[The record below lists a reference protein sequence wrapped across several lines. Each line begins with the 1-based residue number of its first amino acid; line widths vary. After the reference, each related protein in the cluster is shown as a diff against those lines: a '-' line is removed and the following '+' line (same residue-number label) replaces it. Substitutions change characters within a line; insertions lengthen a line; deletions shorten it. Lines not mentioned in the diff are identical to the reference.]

1 MFSRPGGILLGAG
14 SRTNIS
20 GATWSMKRTVL
31 LCSISALLG
40 AIVSSCFV
48 GPIDVARP
56 IAAQPPADNG
66 GPQVLGEGQPGPYQP
81 AQRNLNLGV
90 EPRMAAAP
98 AGSFYVGG
106 VTSDSGLEDLDL
118 GELTP
123 EERVNIAVY
132 EQANRSVV
140 NITTRGYRGDRFFF
154 LEIPSEGEGSGS
166 VIDKQ
171 GHIVTN
177 SHVIEGAQE
186 IQVTLYNSKSYEARL
201 VGFDPGT
208 DIAVIRI
215 SAPPDELFPVR
226 FGDSSRLRVGQKVYA
241 LGNPFG
247 LERTLSTGII
257 SSLDRWLPSR
267 RGSGKIKQ
275 IIQIDAAI
283 NPGNSGGP
291 LLDSKARMIGM
302 NTAIASKTGT
312 SAGVG
317 FAIPVNTIARVVPQL
332 IRTGRVI
339 RPEIG
344 IARVYETER
353 GLLIATLTPNG
364 PAERAGL
371 QGPRIIRRQKRQGPF
386 VYEYQQIDRNS
397 ADLIVAVDGKP
408 IKTADDFIDIIESKQ
423 PGDTVTLTVIRA
435 GRQLQVPV
443 RLDAGD

>member
-1 MFSRPGGILLGAG
+1 ML
-14 SRTNIS
+14 
-20 GATWSMKRTVL
+20 
-31 LCSISALLG
+31 
-40 AIVSSCFV
+40 SSCFV
-48 GPIDVARP
+48 GPFDPARP
-56 IAAQPPADNG
+56 SAAQPPADYG
-66 GPQVLGEGQPGPYQP
+66 GPPLPIQGPAASPQYEGRTDIPRAGLRLASQPGGEG
-81 AQRNLNLGV
+81 
-90 EPRMAAAP
+90 
-98 AGSFYVGG
+98 YVGNANPEG
-106 VTSDSGLEDLDL
+106 VSDDLDL
-118 GELTP
+118 AELTP

-215 SAPPDELFPVR
+215 NAPPEELYPVR

-291 LLDSKARMIGM
+291 LLDSRARMIGM

-435 GRQLQVPV
+435 GRQIQIPV
-443 RLDAGD
+443 RLDAGE

>member
-1 MFSRPGGILLGAG
+1 
-14 SRTNIS
+14 
-20 GATWSMKRTVL
+20 MKRTL
-31 LCSISALLG
+31 FLCGVSALLG
-40 AIVSSCFV
+40 AVVSSCLV
-48 GPIDVARP
+48 GPFDGAQP
-56 IAAQPPADNG
+56 IAAQPPSGFSGAPRPGQAPGVRPQPRPYAFGAENG
-66 GPQVLGEGQPGPYQP
+66 APPAEPGSFAGPTPG
-81 AQRNLNLGV
+81 
-90 EPRMAAAP
+90 AAP
-98 AGSFYVGG
+98 VDPA
-106 VTSDSGLEDLDL
+106 DDLDL
-118 GELTP
+118 AELTP

-140 NITTRGYRGDRFFF
+140 NITTRGYRGDRFLF

-166 VIDKQ
+166 VIDRQ

-186 IQVTLYNSKSYEARL
+186 IQVTLFNSKSYEARL

-215 SAPPDELFPVR
+215 DAPPEELFPVR

-291 LLDSKARMIGM
+291 LLDSRARMIGM

-344 IARVYETER
+344 IARVYETDR

-423 PGDTVTLTVIRA
+423 PGDTVTLTVIRG

-443 RLDAGD
+443 RLEAGE

>member
-1 MFSRPGGILLGAG
+1 
-14 SRTNIS
+14 
-20 GATWSMKRTVL
+20 MKRTVFM
-31 LCSISALLG
+31 CGVSALLG
-40 AIVSSCFV
+40 AFLSSCLV
-48 GPIDVARP
+48 GPFDGARP
-56 IAAQPPADNG
+56 TAAQPPPSFG
-66 GPQVLGEGQPGPYQP
+66 GAQPPDSGQSSPSRLGESAFAADYQVPPVAGGGAHNPTAGLAPVDP
-81 AQRNLNLGV
+81 ADDV
-90 EPRMAAAP
+90 
-98 AGSFYVGG
+98 
-106 VTSDSGLEDLDL
+106 DLA
-118 GELTP
+118 ELTP

-140 NITTRGYRGDRFFF
+140 NITTRGYRGDRFLF

-177 SHVIEGAQE
+177 SHVIEGARE
-186 IQVTLYNSKSYEARL
+186 IQVTLFNSKSYDARL
-201 VGFDPGT
+201 VGFDSGT

-215 SAPPDELFPVR
+215 DAPPDELFPVR

-291 LLDSKARMIGM
+291 LLDSQARMIGM

-344 IARVYETER
+344 IARVYETDR

-435 GRQLQVPV
+435 GRQLQIPV
-443 RLDAGD
+443 RLDAGE

>member
-1 MFSRPGGILLGAG
+1 
-14 SRTNIS
+14 
-20 GATWSMKRTVL
+20 MKRTLVL
-31 LCSISALLG
+31 CGLSALLG
-40 AIVSSCFV
+40 AILSSCFV
-48 GPIDVARP
+48 GPFDGARP
-56 IAAQPPADNG
+56 SAAQPPVDYV
-66 GPQVLGEGQPGPYQP
+66 GPQYPGQGQPQP
-81 AQRNLNLGV
+81 PQGVGQYNTGGV
-90 EPRMAAAP
+90 EPRVAAVPGGNAYP
-98 AGSFYVGG
+98 GG
-106 VTSDSGLEDLDL
+106 VSSDGPIDGLDL
-118 GELTP
+118 AELTP

-215 SAPPDELFPVR
+215 NAPPEELFPVR

-291 LLDSKARMIGM
+291 LLDSRARMIGM

-435 GRQLQVPV
+435 GRQLQIPV
-443 RLDAGD
+443 RLDAGE

>member
-1 MFSRPGGILLGAG
+1 MR
-14 SRTNIS
+14 RTL
-20 GATWSMKRTVL
+20 L
-31 LCSISALLG
+31 LCGLSALLG
-40 AIVSSCFV
+40 ALASSCLV
-48 GPIDVARP
+48 GPFDGARP
-56 IAAQPPADNG
+56 IAAQPPGDFAVPG
-66 GPQVLGEGQPGPYQP
+66 GAAPEPPVPLQSAQP
-81 AQRNLNLGV
+81 AFGTSDAVPPVAL
-90 EPRMAAAP
+90 
-98 AGSFYVGG
+98 AGSPNPAAGG
-106 VTSDSGLEDLDL
+106 ASVDPADDLDL
-118 GELTP
+118 AELTP

-154 LEIPSEGEGSGS
+154 LEVPSEGEGSGS

-186 IQVTLYNSKSYEARL
+186 IQVTLFNSKSYEARL

-215 SAPPDELFPVR
+215 NAPPEELFPVR

-291 LLDSKARMIGM
+291 LLDSRARMIGM

-317 FAIPVNTIARVVPQL
+317 FAIPINTIARVVPQL

-344 IARVYETER
+344 IVRVYETER
-353 GLLIATLTPNG
+353 GLLIATLAPNG

-371 QGPRIIRRQKRQGPF
+371 QGPRIVRRQKRQGF
-386 VYEYQQIDRNS
+386 LVYEFQQIDRNS

-408 IKTADDFIDIIESKQ
+408 VKTADDFIDIIESKQ

-435 GRQLQVPV
+435 GRQLQIPV
-443 RLDAGD
+443 RLDAGE